1 MDIKLW
7 WGVLLKFFH
16 ILIIEYWIKVLSLND
31 EIIQIDPK
39 GINNF
44 SQLLTKDSRRL
55 THA

>member
-1 MDIKLW
+1 MDINLW
-7 WGVLLKFFH
+7 WGVLLKCFH

-44 SQLLTKDSRRL
+44 LQLLTKDSRRL